1 MIRSSSR
8 RATHTLLTLRAD
20 GQVAGTTMLN
30 LMWQMP
36 GEKPYNVA
44 TGIYHD
50 LFVKMEGGWKF
61 SKRTLLIDQG
71 EMGK

>member
-1 MIRSSSR
+1 
-8 RATHTLLTLRAD
+8 
-20 GQVAGTTMLN
+20 MLN

-36 GEKPYNVA
+36 GEKPYNLA

-61 SKRTLLIDQG
+61 SQRTLLIDQG